1 MHRSSKV
8 LKNVSL
14 DRSGSLYISTKSPG
28 PKILELE
35 TGPTGRRCRRTD
47 SGLERDESVRFST
60 LQINSQGVAES
71 PQRRCN
77 FAPGSSGVVPTTLV
91 SHVVEDADR
100 ATSIDTV
107 FTSPS
112 NGSPRGPTSH
122 VSEPEAGPSGLASL
136 RGSGK
141 GPELSADARDLVAKA
156 RSSGITKA
164 YKSDWKKFS
173 SWCDQ
178 RQANPYSC
186 PVDLVVNF
194 LAYLQEM
201 GPNAGLSQTE
211 LTLKLAMLLAL
222 VCRAREHELH
232 AINPQALSW
241 YNDKAVCH
249 ILEMTKTRT
258 QSRPHKSFEILRY
271 EESNKI
277 DPVQCLQSYLN
288 LTASQRESGEQK
300 SHLFLSFA
308 SPHHAVKTCSIA
320 RWLRIVMADAGI
332 DMSKF
337 KAHSTRAAAVSKV
350 PLSGLSVM
358 EIAKLGDWSNATT
371 FFKFYKKEL
380 QVPSSDCTVQDSILS
395 SS

>member
-1 MHRSSKV
+1 M
-8 LKNVSL
+8 
-14 DRSGSLYISTKSPG
+14 
-28 PKILELE
+28 
-35 TGPTGRRCRRTD
+35 
-47 SGLERDESVRFST
+47 
-60 LQINSQGVAES
+60 
-71 PQRRCN
+71 
-77 FAPGSSGVVPTTLV
+77 PTTLV
-91 SHVVEDADR
+91 SHVADADR
-100 ATSIDTV
+100 ATSVDTV

-112 NGSPRGPTSH
+112 NGSRQGPTSH

-141 GPELSADARDLVAKA
+141 GPELSADARDSVAKA
-156 RSSGITKA
+156 KSSGTTRA
-164 YKSDWKKFS
+164 YKSGWKKFS
-173 SWCDQ
+173 SWYDQ
-178 RQANPYSC
+178 RQTNPVSC
-186 PVDLVVNF
+186 PVELVVNF
-194 LAYLQEM
+194 LVAQQRLVLFGTLAGYRSAISHFHEKVDGMPVGKHPLVVEVMKGSFRDNPPVPRYTHTWDINIVLTYLQEM
-201 GPNAGLSQTE
+201 GPNAGLSQKE

-232 AINPQALSW
+232 AINPQAISW

-271 EESNKI
+271 KESNNI
-277 DPVQCLQSYLN
+277 DPVRCLQSYLN
-288 LTASQRESGEQK
+288 LTASQRESGEQQ

-358 EIAKLGDWSNATT
+358 EIAKLGDWSMHLWN
-371 FFKFYKKEL
+371 
-380 QVPSSDCTVQDSILS
+380 QSILVI
-395 SS
+395 